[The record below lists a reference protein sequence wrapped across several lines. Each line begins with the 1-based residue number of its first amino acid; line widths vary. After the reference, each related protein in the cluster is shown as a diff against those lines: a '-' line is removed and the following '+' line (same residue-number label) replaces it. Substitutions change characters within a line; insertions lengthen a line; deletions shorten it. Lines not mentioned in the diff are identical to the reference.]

1 MADIK
6 ITDLAAY
13 TVPTSTD
20 VLAVVDVGSNLTKK
34 VSIADM
40 MENAGNGTAAAP
52 GISFD
57 GDNDTGLFLST
68 SNTIGVATAGTERL
82 NISSTGQ
89 FDFKTAGTN
98 SAPTIAFAGDVNTG
112 IYQPAADQV
121 GITAGG
127 TQAFVVAATGVTV
140 PGDLTVQGTTTT
152 IDTTTLVVED
162 KNIEIGKVGTPT
174 DTTADGGGITLKG
187 ATDHTITWVN
197 ATNSWDFSEH
207 VNLASGKEFKIN
219 GTSVLSGSTLGTGVT
234 TSSLTSVGTISTGTW
249 NGTAIARDY
258 IANDAINGA
267 KIADDSINSE
277 HYVDGS
283 IDTAHIAD
291 LQITNGKLA
300 ADAVNGGKIADD
312 SINSEHYVDGS
323 IDTAHIADL
332 QITNGKL
339 AADAVNGTKIA
350 DDSIDSEHYVDGS
363 IDTAHIAD
371 LQVTNGKLAAD
382 SVNGAK
388 IADDSID
395 SEHYVD
401 GSIDTAH
408 IANSQITSAKIADGT
423 IVNADINASAAIAGT
438 KIDADFGDQD
448 LTVDTNRL
456 FVDVSSDSVG
466 INCTPAVTLD
476 INATDAVALPH
487 GTSNQRPTD
496 ANAANLTGYIRFNTT
511 TTQFEG
517 HNGSAWASVG
527 GGATGGGSDQ
537 WAVEH
542 DNTITASYSVTAN
555 KNVISAG
562 PLTINSGAVIT
573 VPSSSNWVI
582 V

>member
-13 TVPTSTD
+13 NVPTSTD
-20 VLAVVDVGSNLTKK
+20 VVAVVDIGSNVTKK

-40 MENAGNGTAAAP
+40 MENAGTGTAAAP
-52 GISFD
+52 SIAFD
-57 GDNDTGLFLST
+57 GDNDTGLFLSAD
-68 SNTIGVATAGTERL
+68 NTIGVSTAGGERL
-82 NISSTGQ
+82 NISATGQ

-140 PGDLTVQGTTTT
+140 PGNLTVQGTTTT
-152 IDTTTLVVED
+152 IDSTTLTVED

-187 ATDHTITWVN
+187 STDHTITWVN
-197 ATNSWDFSEH
+197 GSSSWDFSEH
-207 VNLASGKEFKIN
+207 VNLISGKEFKIN
-219 GTSVLSGSTLGTGVT
+219 GASVLSGSTLGSGVT
-234 TSSLTSVGTISTGTW
+234 ASSLTSVGTIATGVW
-249 NGTAIARDY
+249 NGTAIATAY
-258 IANDAINGA
+258 IANDAINSD

-291 LQITNGKLA
+291 LQITDAKLA
-300 ADAVNGGKIADD
+300 ADAVNGTKIADD

-323 IDTAHIADL
+323 IDTAHIADS
-332 QITNGKL
+332 QVTTAKI
-339 AADAVNGTKIA
+339 AADAIDGTKIA
-350 DDSIDSEHYVDGS
+350 DDSINSEHYVDGS

-371 LQVTNGKLAAD
+371 
-382 SVNGAK
+382 
-388 IADDSID
+388 
-395 SEHYVD
+395 
-401 GSIDTAH
+401 
-408 IANSQITSAKIADGT
+408 SQITSAKIADDT
-423 IVNADINASAAIAGT
+423 IVNADINSSAAIAGV

-448 LTVDTNRL
+448 LTVDTDRL
-456 FVDVSSDSVG
+456 FVDVSANRVG

-476 INATDAVALPH
+476 INGTDAVALPH
-487 GTSNQRPTD
+487 GVTTARPAD
-496 ANAANLTGYIRFNTT
+496 GGNAANLTGYMRFNTT

-517 HNGSAWASVG
+517 HNGTAWGSIG
-527 GGATGGGSDQ
+527 GGASGGSTDQ
-537 WAVEH
+537 FAYEH
-542 DNTITASYSVTAN
+542 DNVVTSSYTITAN
-555 KNVISAG
+555 KNAISAG
-562 PLTINSGAVIT
+562 PLTINSGAVVT
-573 VPSSSNWVI
+573 VPATSNWV
-582 V
+582 VV